1 MTDCANATLAI
12 GASPTMTN
20 AVEEVAE
27 MAAAARALVLNLG
40 TLQAWTLEAM
50 LAAGKSAA
58 AHGVP
63 IVFDPVGAG
72 GTTFRTQA
80 ALRLLFCNQA
90 DLPGTREPM
99 HALARI
105 LARDHPGFLHGLYA
119 GSLRTEGLAC
129 RRMPT
134 A

>member
-1 MTDCANATLAI
+1 MSLLEQVSSCIDRIRTRKPLIHHISNYISLNDCANVTLAI

-58 AHGVP
+58 AHGSP
-63 IVFDPVGAG
+63 
-72 GTTFRTQA
+72 
-80 ALRLLFCNQA
+80 
-90 DLPGTREPM
+90 
-99 HALARI
+99 
-105 LARDHPGFLHGLYA
+105 
-119 GSLRTEGLAC
+119 
-129 RRMPT
+129 
-134 A
+134 